1 MDMTLR
7 GTRRA
12 PVLATFAVAAVVGAV
27 VAGLA
32 GAGGRD
38 KGTAETAELAGERSK
53 ARFDDGYGDRGDLF
67 VLTQDNRLYRYDNLS
82 TGRRRLNVVVSG
94 LAAGERLVGFD
105 TRPANGQLYAVGR
118 TGRLYVIDPGTGAA
132 TQVGPVFSTAL
143 SGERFGVDF
152 NPTVDRLRIVS
163 DAGQNLR
170 VDPTT
175 GAVAGVDTNLS
186 YPSGGTPLVTAAAY
200 TNSVAG
206 ATTTALYDID
216 SGRDRLVLQGTKPG
230 VTPAVSPNTG
240 QLFPVGRLG
249 IDVEGLDGFDI
260 VGAAKSATFRES
272 DYTALAAVRVKGKK
286 DSRLVRIDLRTGRAT
301 VRGTL
306 PSGVV
311 GLTASAGAPVSAYAT
326 TAGNDLVR
334 FDRRTLAIR
343 SQQPITGLA
352 PGEKVL
358 GIDLRP
364 ANGQLYAL
372 GSGNQIYL
380 VNPATAAATPVG
392 APFTPAL
399 TGSPVGFDVNP
410 MADRLR
416 VVTSSGQNL
425 RLNPDTGA
433 VAGVDTALS
442 YLAGDRNAGAQP
454 RVAHAA
460 YTNNQAG
467 AATTMLYDID
477 SGLDTLAVQQ
487 PPNDGTLRTTGRLGV
502 DVAGSG
508 GFDIAADGKALAAL
522 SRGSTGTAIYS
533 IDLSTGRANLLGKVG
548 RGSALTGLA
557 IAPRGV

>member
-1 MDMTLR
+1 MGMTLG

-12 PVLATFAVAAVVGAV
+12 PVLATFAIAVAVGAV
-27 VAGLA
+27 AAGLMA
-32 GAGGRD
+32 SGRD
-38 KGTAETAELAGERSK
+38 KGTAETADLAGAQSRTK
-53 ARFDDGYGDRGDLF
+53 FDDGYGDRGDLF
-67 VLTQDNRLYRYDNLS
+67 VLTQDNRLSRYDNLG
-82 TGRRRLNVVVSG
+82 TGRRELNVVISG

-143 SGERFGVDF
+143 TGERFGVDF

-186 YPSGGTPLVTAAAY
+186 YPSGGTPSVTAAAY

-206 ATTTALYDID
+206 ATSTALYDID
-216 SGRDRLVLQGTKPG
+216 SDRDRLVLQGTKPG

-249 IDVEGLDGFDI
+249 IDVDGLDGFDI
-260 VGAAKSATFRES
+260 VGAARSATFRES

-301 VRGTL
+301 VRGSL

-326 TAGNDLVR
+326 TTGNDLVR
-334 FDRRTLAIR
+334 FDRRTLTIR

-352 PGEKVL
+352 AGEKVL

-372 GSGNQIYL
+372 GSGNQIYM
-380 VNPATAAATPVG
+380 VNPATAVATPVG
-392 APFTPAL
+392 TPFTLAL
-399 TGSPVGFDVNP
+399 TGTPVGFDVNP

-433 VAGVDTALS
+433 IAGVDTALS
-442 YLAGDRNAGAQP
+442 YLAGDRNAGVQP

-467 AATTMLYDID
+467 AATTTLYDID

-487 PPNDGTLRTTGRLGV
+487 PPNDGTLRTIGRLGV
-502 DVAGSG
+502 DVSGPG

-522 SRGSTGTAIYS
+522 SPGSTGTRIYS

-548 RGSALTGLA
+548 RGSTLTGLA